1 MATKERQKRIN
12 AAISETKRQLIKAKK
27 RLDDSKKVLRYE
39 REGRWGKSSKITID
53 AKKKWVKEDNIRVKF
68 LQRHLKNLQKM

>member
-27 RLDDSKKVLRYE
+27 GWMILKKY
-39 REGRWGKSSKITID
+39 
-53 AKKKWVKEDNIRVKF
+53 
-68 LQRHLKNLQKM
+68 